1 MIFQQFFGHFPCLLV
16 ADFEEGYNPCLYGG
30 GVGGLVVV
38 AADKVVQRLGKIVKF
53 CHLQIHL
60 PGQRVCCRQ
69 KALPHLPVKYGTYPL
84 KQP

>member
-53 CHLQIHL
+53 FHRWLHRL
-60 PGQRVCCRQ
+60 SVSLARVPVTSEGCLGLLRQ
-69 KALPHLPVKYGTYPL
+69 KTAKS
-84 KQP
+84 